1 MREKRESKEANSAEM
16 VEENRKTKHNDSS
29 VVKHSK
35 LPLVCLRVDP
45 LPRKKP
51 GNGSSRS
58 PSPPRKDT
66 DNTKKDVEEAQS
78 QILEP
83 KQSSTS
89 KDITVSEV
97 KEKSPY
103 EMKKEVGFINETME
117 AASVEHLQEEEA
129 PTSKDGQK
137 VQAASTTVG
146 DQENT
151 TVGDQENAALKS
163 IEEDHVQEN
172 AGAGSL
178 KGCDKR
184 KNEDGTVIESET
196 AKDDA
201 RTYGVNLSE
210 SDAAVRI
217 QSAYR
222 GYDVRKWQPLDKL
235 WKIKHV
241 HEQMQ
246 VMRKQIQCLLDYCN
260 KPTQKEQ
267 VAIGETIMN
276 LLLKLD
282 AIQEKLHT
290 LCKAASGDLNHTDS
304 NDDESEGTK
313 NIIQTVAPTVIT
325 EASDRKRIVE
335 LGKVQEPCSV
345 DSMEPCNTVP
355 SGVSWEVE
363 QSQGAGRSRGEGA
376 MGGMGKTTWRPALEE
391 DGEDDLRS
399 ACSGAGVEV
408 GNGEQAAP

>member
-1 MREKRESKEANSAEM
+1 M
-16 VEENRKTKHNDSS
+16 
-29 VVKHSK
+29 
-35 LPLVCLRVDP
+35 
-45 LPRKKP
+45 
-51 GNGSSRS
+51 
-58 PSPPRKDT
+58 
-66 DNTKKDVEEAQS
+66 
-78 QILEP
+78 
-83 KQSSTS
+83 
-89 KDITVSEV
+89 SEV

-103 EMKKEVGFINETME
+103 EMKKEVGFRNETVE
-117 AASVEHLQEEEA
+117 VASVEHLQEEEA

-146 DQENT
+146 DQEN
-151 TVGDQENAALKS
+151 AALKS

-178 KGCDKR
+178 NGCDKR

-210 SDAAVRI
+210 SDAAVGI

-246 VMRKQIQCLLDYCN
+246 VVRKQIQCLLDSCS

-282 AIQEKLHT
+282 AIQVYFSFQPVFL
-290 LCKAASGDLNHTDS
+290 
-304 NDDESEGTK
+304 
-313 NIIQTVAPTVIT
+313 
-325 EASDRKRIVE
+325 
-335 LGKVQEPCSV
+335 
-345 DSMEPCNTVP
+345 
-355 SGVSWEVE
+355 
-363 QSQGAGRSRGEGA
+363 
-376 MGGMGKTTWRPALEE
+376 
-391 DGEDDLRS
+391 
-399 ACSGAGVEV
+399 
-408 GNGEQAAP
+408 

>member
-1 MREKRESKEANSAEM
+1 
-16 VEENRKTKHNDSS
+16 
-29 VVKHSK
+29 
-35 LPLVCLRVDP
+35 
-45 LPRKKP
+45 
-51 GNGSSRS
+51 
-58 PSPPRKDT
+58 
-66 DNTKKDVEEAQS
+66 
-78 QILEP
+78 
-83 KQSSTS
+83 
-89 KDITVSEV
+89 
-97 KEKSPY
+97 
-103 EMKKEVGFINETME
+103 MKKEVGFRNETVE
-117 AASVEHLQEEEA
+117 AAFVEHLQEEEA

-146 DQENT
+146 DQEN
-151 TVGDQENAALKS
+151 AALKS
-163 IEEDHVQEN
+163 IGEDHVQED

-178 KGCDKR
+178 NGCDKR

-210 SDAAVRI
+210 SDVAVGI

-246 VMRKQIQCLLDYCN
+246 VVRKQIQCLLDSCS

-282 AIQEKLHT
+282 AIQGLHPSVREARKSVARELICLQEKLDT

-313 NIIQTVAPTVIT
+313 NIIQTAAPTVIT
-325 EASDRKRIVE
+325 EASDRKRTIE

-345 DSMEPCNTVP
+345 DSMEPCNAVP
-355 SGVSWEVE
+355 SGVSWEV
-363 QSQGAGRSRGEGA
+363 
-376 MGGMGKTTWRPALEE
+376 RPDVDASEE
-391 DGEDDLRS
+391 KNENKS
-399 ACSGAGVEV
+399 HV
-408 GNGEQAAP
+408 APQWMKHTKK